1 MAKIFLR
8 FIFLFFFLHKNVH
21 LHRDLESKKSWKKI
35 FFFKKKIFENCEDD
49 FDHCDCR
56 AAGVVIQMVFVFT
69 YLSNKTVCL
78 VLVLIMMYDVFM
90 CFFLKGEEETRNA
103 DNLLF

>member
-1 MAKIFLR
+1 MRGCEK
-8 FIFLFFFLHKNVH
+8 
-21 LHRDLESKKSWKKI
+21 
-35 FFFKKKIFENCEDD
+35 FKKKIFKNFFCEKNFFLKKKFENCEDD